1 MTASS
6 GRRHGPSAESH
17 NPHASEASAAAS
29 EESQESKKSE
39 ESEESEESEKSE
51 ARKASPATKRSAAS
65 EPSRATRSSPAE
77 DALIEIVLVAL
88 ADPMRRRI
96 LNGLSS
102 AGGGT
107 ATTLAEGLPVTRQA
121 VVKHLA
127 VLQQAGLVVGR
138 KIGREVR
145 YSVAPAPLEET
156 AQWMRELASTWDGPL
171 ATVKA
176 LAEDPSR

>member
-1 MTASS
+1 MTQN
-6 GRRHGPSAESH
+6 R
-17 NPHASEASAAAS
+17 
-29 EESQESKKSE
+29 
-39 ESEESEESEKSE
+39 
-51 ARKASPATKRSAAS
+51 T
-65 EPSRATRSSPAE
+65 EPEGDHLQGTGSPAE
-77 DALIEIVLVAL
+77 DALIEVVLVAL

-102 AGGGT
+102 SGGGT
-107 ATTLAEGLPVTRQA
+107 ATTLAERLPVTRQA

-156 AQWMRELASTWDGPL
+156 AQWMSKLASEWDNPL
-171 ATVKA
+171 TTVKT
-176 LAEDPSR
+176 LAEGSAH

>member
-1 MTASS
+1 V
-6 GRRHGPSAESH
+6 
-17 NPHASEASAAAS
+17 
-29 EESQESKKSE
+29 
-39 ESEESEESEKSE
+39 
-51 ARKASPATKRSAAS
+51 
-65 EPSRATRSSPAE
+65 
-77 DALIEIVLVAL
+77 VLAAL

-102 AGGGT
+102 SGGST
-107 ATTLAEGLPVTRQA
+107 ATVLAEELPVTRQA

-156 AQWMRELASTWDGPL
+156 ARWMSRLASEWDKPL

-176 LAEDPSR
+176 LAEEVGA

>member
-1 MTASS
+1 MEAVAS
-6 GRRHGPSAESH
+6 
-17 NPHASEASAAAS
+17 
-29 EESQESKKSE
+29 
-39 ESEESEESEKSE
+39 
-51 ARKASPATKRSAAS
+51 
-65 EPSRATRSSPAE
+65 ATRSARSGADGRSAAE

-96 LNGLSS
+96 LNALSS

-121 VVKHLA
+121 VVKHLG
-127 VLQQAGLVVGR
+127 VLQQAELVVGR

-156 AQWMRELASTWDGPL
+156 ARWLNALASEWDRPL

-176 LAEDPSR
+176 LAEQEVSEERAEGATGRERRVRAGR